1 MSFRKL
7 KAQIYWPTTDQKVRG
22 SNPFGRTIQAT
33 LADLTGVLRGNPL
46 ISPNTN
52 LGLRGEIMITRQLFR
67 VKKVV
72 TIIFVL
78 LFSAVGIQSSYADYY
93 PTGIQQNVS
102 EQTLIDNGWTKFYE
116 QTYGTPIGQSTTA
129 IRPSGQYV
137 ILSAK
142 VADSTTILLAA
153 AAPTAS
159 VFTETVINTPQLL
172 NGAYWYLTLA
182 TTVPTEGS
190 IGFAPTAVINQ
201 DSADFGT
208 LGEQRLSWHLI
219 SDVGGYRIG
228 NITDL
233 NYSTAYLKQ
242 VWTWTPAPA
251 PVYVRQTSNLTFTQS
266 LYASD
271 TLSDP
276 DGELRKTVDQI
287 MAKHGSLIK

>member
-1 MSFRKL
+1 MYFNHLHLSKKL
-7 KAQIYWPTTDQKVRG
+7 
-22 SNPFGRTIQAT
+22 
-33 LADLTGVLRGNPL
+33 
-46 ISPNTN
+46 
-52 LGLRGEIMITRQLFR
+52 ITA
-67 VKKVV
+67 V
-72 TIIFVL
+72 FVL

-182 TTVPTEGS
+182 TPVPNEGS

-201 DSADFGT
+201 NSADFGT

-219 SDVGGYRIG
+219 SNLGGYRIG
-228 NITDL
+228 NITGL
-233 NYSTAYLKQ
+233 NDSTAYLKQ
-242 VWTWTPAPA
+242 VWTWNGISVAPAPA
-251 PVYVRQTSNLTFTQS
+251 PVYIRQSSNLTFAQS

-287 MAKHGSLIK
+287 MAKYGSLIK